1 MQMNKEGALFCVD
14 TMEGDLHGWPSHQV
28 QESLKVHFVFHALYH
43 LPPPKDGPLPPA
55 LMSLCQFIS

>member
-1 MQMNKEGALFCVD
+1 MQMNKEGALFCVV
-14 TMEGDLHGWPSHQV
+14 TIEGDLHGWPSHQV

-43 LPPPKDGPLPPA
+43 IPPRKDGLLPPA